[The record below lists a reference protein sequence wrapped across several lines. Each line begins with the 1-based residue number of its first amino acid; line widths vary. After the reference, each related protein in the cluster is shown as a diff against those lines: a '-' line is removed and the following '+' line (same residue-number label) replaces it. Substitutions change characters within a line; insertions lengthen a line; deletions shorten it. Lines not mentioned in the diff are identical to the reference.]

1 MHNGGHS
8 LDTIW
13 ILEILTYNYPLSLN
27 ASYIMASSGF
37 YPKFSSLLA
46 RYATSVACFFA
57 LSSTATA
64 LVSSTIYVSEG
75 IGSGGS
81 GISPYYSFFQN
92 SDLTGALDITS
103 GGEDSLLTSET
114 YTFVKDSTS
123 HPFYISDQGYNAMSS
138 IFNINIDGDGSYTSG
153 IRGGESLTLSF
164 NNFNVESDTLSYYCS
179 AHSNML
185 GSFNVAVPEPSSFAA
200 IFGLMGLSVVLFRRK
215 IRD

>member
-1 MHNGGHS
+1 MHNYRDS

-13 ILEILTYNYPLSLN
+13 ILEILTHNYPLSLN
-27 ASYIMASSGF
+27 ASYIMASPGF
-37 YPKFSSLLA
+37 YPNFSSLLA
-46 RYATSVACFFA
+46 SYAKAAAFFVSM
-57 LSSTATA
+57 SSTATA
-64 LVSSTIYVSEG
+64 LVSSTIYV
-75 IGSGGS
+75 SGGS

-92 SDLTGALDITS
+92 SDLTGALDIAT

-185 GSFNVAVPEPSSFAA
+185 GSFNVAVPEPSSFAT
-200 IFGLMGLSVVLFRRK
+200 ILGLLGLSMVLMRRK

>member
-1 MHNGGHS
+1 MF
-8 LDTIW
+8 
-13 ILEILTYNYPLSLN
+13 
-27 ASYIMASSGF
+27 SSSF
-37 YPKFSSLLA
+37 YPNFSSLLA
-46 RYATSVACFFA
+46 RYATAAAFFVSM
-57 LSSTATA
+57 SSTATA
-64 LVSSTIYVSEG
+64 LVSSTIYVSS
-75 IGSGGS
+75 GSFG
-81 GISPYYSFFQN
+81 SPYYSFFQN

-103 GGEDSLLTSET
+103 GGADSLLTSET

-179 AHSNML
+179 AHSSML
-185 GSFNVAVPEPSSFAA
+185 GSFNVAVPEPSSYAT
-200 IFGLMGLSVVLFRRK
+200 ILGLLGLSMVLTRRK

>member
-1 MHNGGHS
+1 MLIPS
-8 LDTIW
+8 LH
-13 ILEILTYNYPLSLN
+13 
-27 ASYIMASSGF
+27 
-37 YPKFSSLLA
+37 PKFSSLLA
-46 RYATSVACFFA
+46 RFATAAACFFA

-64 LVSSTIYVSEG
+64 LVSSTIYVSA
-75 IGSGGS
+75 GSFG
-81 GISPYYSFFQN
+81 SPYYSFYEN
-92 SDLTGALDITS
+92 SNLTGLLDIST
-103 GGEDSLLTSET
+103 GGADSLLTSET

-123 HPFYISDQGYNAMSS
+123 HPFYVSDQGYNAMSS

>member
-1 MHNGGHS
+1 MF
-8 LDTIW
+8 
-13 ILEILTYNYPLSLN
+13 
-27 ASYIMASSGF
+27 SSSF
-37 YPKFSSLLA
+37 YPNFSSLLA
-46 RYATSVACFFA
+46 RYATAAVCFVA

-64 LVSSTIYVSEG
+64 LASSTIYVSA
-75 IGSGGS
+75 GSGA
-81 GISPYYSFFQN
+81 SPYYSFYQN
-92 SDLTGALDITS
+92 SDLTGALDIIT
-103 GGEDSLLTSET
+103 GGADSLLTSET

-179 AHSNML
+179 AHSSML
-185 GSFNVAVPEPSSFAA
+185 GSFNVAVPEPSSYA
-200 IFGLMGLSVVLFRRK
+200 IILGLLGLSMVLTRRK

>member
-1 MHNGGHS
+1 MVIPS
-8 LDTIW
+8 L
-13 ILEILTYNYPLSLN
+13 
-27 ASYIMASSGF
+27 

-46 RYATSVACFFA
+46 RYATAAACFFA

-64 LVSSTIYVSEG
+64 LVSSTIYVSS
-75 IGSGGS
+75 GSFG
-81 GISPYYSFFQN
+81 SPYYSFYEN
-92 SDLTGALDITS
+92 SNLTGALDIIT
-103 GGEDSLLTSET
+103 GGADSLLTSET

-123 HPFYISDQGYNAMSS
+123 HPFYISDQGHSAMSS

-185 GSFNVAVPEPSSFAA
+185 GSFNVAVPESSSFAA
-200 IFGLMGLSVVLFRRK
+200 IAGLLGLSVVLSRRK

>member
-1 MHNGGHS
+1 
-8 LDTIW
+8 
-13 ILEILTYNYPLSLN
+13 
-27 ASYIMASSGF
+27 MASSGF

-46 RYATSVACFFA
+46 RYATAAAFFVSM
-57 LSSTATA
+57 SSTATA
-64 LVSSTIYVSEG
+64 LDSSTIYVSGG
-75 IGSGGS
+75 IYST
-81 GISPYYSFFQN
+81 SPYYNFYAN
-92 SDLTGALDITS
+92 SDLTGALDIAT

-164 NNFNVESDTLSYYCS
+164 NNFNVESDTLFYYCS
-179 AHSNML
+179 AHSNMI
-185 GSFNVAVPEPSSFAA
+185 GAFNVSAVPEPSSYAA
-200 IFGLMGLSVVLFRRK
+200 IAGLLGLSMVLTRRK

>member
-1 MHNGGHS
+1 
-8 LDTIW
+8 
-13 ILEILTYNYPLSLN
+13 
-27 ASYIMASSGF
+27 MASSGF

-46 RYATSVACFFA
+46 RYATAAVCFFA

-64 LVSSTIYVSEG
+64 LASSTIYVSA
-75 IGSGGS
+75 GSFG
-81 GISPYYSFFQN
+81 SPYYSFYEN
-92 SDLTGALDITS
+92 SNLTGLLDIST
-103 GGEDSLLTSET
+103 GGADSLLTSET

-123 HPFYISDQGYNAMSS
+123 HPFYVSDQGYNAMSS
-138 IFNINIDGDGSYTSG
+138 TYNINIDGDGSYTSG

-179 AHSNML
+179 AHSSML
-185 GSFNVAVPEPSSFAA
+185 GSFNVAVPEASSYAA

>member
-1 MHNGGHS
+1 MF
-8 LDTIW
+8 
-13 ILEILTYNYPLSLN
+13 
-27 ASYIMASSGF
+27 SSSF
-37 YPKFSSLLA
+37 YPNFSSLLA
-46 RYATSVACFFA
+46 RYATAAVCFVA

-64 LVSSTIYVSEG
+64 LASSTIYVSAG

-92 SDLTGALDITS
+92 SDLTGALDIAT

-179 AHSNML
+179 AHSNMI

-200 IFGLMGLSVVLFRRK
+200 ILGLLGLSMVLMRRK

>member
-1 MHNGGHS
+1 MFIPS
-8 LDTIW
+8 
-13 ILEILTYNYPLSLN
+13 
-27 ASYIMASSGF
+27 F
-37 YPKFSSLLA
+37 YPNFSSLLA
-46 RYATSVACFFA
+46 RYATVAVCFVA
-57 LSSTATA
+57 LGSTATA
-64 LVSSTIYVSEG
+64 LVSSTIYVSG
-75 IGSGGS
+75 GSDSEGS

-185 GSFNVAVPEPSSFAA
+185 GSFNVAVPEPSSFAT
-200 IFGLMGLSVVLFRRK
+200 ILGLLGLSMVLTRRK